1 MADYD
6 IGSTGVGN
14 LHHGFSKS
22 KDLVSLSASSESQLK
37 NGYVTSSWKKE
48 NAIAKSR
55 KHDKKIHQKWEANY
69 KIFKSYRDKQPN
81 AKGEQLKEIYNEVS
95 EQTGISP
102 YTLKGLMYEYKWR
115 AEQGCE
121 K

>member
-22 KDLVSLSASSESQLK
+22 KDLVSLPTSSEAQLI
-37 NGYVTSSWKKE
+37 NGYRALSWKKE
-48 NAIAKSR
+48 NSIAKSR
-55 KHDKKIHQKWEANY
+55 KHDKEIHQKWEVNY
-69 KIFKSYRDKQPN
+69 KIFKSYRDKQPD
-81 AKGEQLKEIYNEVS
+81 ARGKELEELYKKVS
-95 EQTGISP
+95 EQTDISP

-115 AEQGCE
+115 AEQ
-121 K
+121 

>member
-22 KDLVSLSASSESQLK
+22 KDLVSLPVSGEKQLI
-37 NGYVTSSWKKE
+37 NGYRTLSWKKE
-48 NAIAKSR
+48 NSIAKSR
-55 KHDKKIHQKWEANY
+55 KHNKEIYQKWDANY
-69 KIFKSYRDKQPN
+69 NIFKSYRDKQPD
-81 AKGEQLKEIYNEVS
+81 AKGKQLKEIYNEVS

-102 YTLKGLMYEYKWR
+102 LTLKGLMYEYKWR
-115 AEQGCE
+115 AERGV
-121 K
+121 

>member
-22 KDLVSLSASSESQLK
+22 KDLVSLPASSEAQLI
-37 NGYVTSSWKKE
+37 NGHRTLSWKKE
-48 NAIAKSR
+48 NTISKSR
-55 KHDKKIHQKWEANY
+55 KYDKEIHQKWEANY
-69 KIFKSYRDKQPN
+69 KIFKAYRDEQPDARGN
-81 AKGEQLKEIYNEVS
+81 ELKELYNKVS
-95 EQTGISP
+95 EKTGVSP

-115 AEQGCE
+115 AEHGI
-121 K
+121 

>member
-22 KDLVSLSASSESQLK
+22 KDLVKLPVSNESQLK
-37 NGYVTSSWKKE
+37 NGYVTLSRKKE
-48 NAIAKSR
+48 NAMAKSR

-69 KIFKSYRDKQPN
+69 KTFKSYRDQQPDARGN
-81 AKGEQLKEIYNEVS
+81 ELKELYKKVS

-115 AEQGCE
+115 AEQGV
-121 K
+121 

>member
-22 KDLVSLSASSESQLK
+22 KDLVSLPASSESQLK
-37 NGYVTSSWKKE
+37 NGYVISSWKKE

-55 KHDKKIHQKWEANY
+55 KHDKEIHQKWEANY
-69 KIFKSYRDKQPN
+69 KIFKSYRDKQPDARGN
-81 AKGEQLKEIYNEVS
+81 ELKELYKKVS

-102 YTLKGLMYEYKWR
+102 LTLKGLMYEYKWR
-115 AEQGCE
+115 AEQGV
-121 K
+121 